1 MVERTGRIEF
11 LDEPYRAEDGSR
23 RGYYDYSKRLKYRL
37 KIQCTVPM
45 EEFCIVDHCESKG
58 NDDSDYTCDPAD
70 SKARNHEYL
79 HGYQDKSH
87 NKKQDLP

>member
-1 MVERTGRIEF
+1 
-11 LDEPYRAEDGSR
+11 
-23 RGYYDYSKRLKYRL
+23 
-37 KIQCTVPM
+37 M
-45 EEFCIVDHCESKG
+45 EEFGIVDHCKSKG

-79 HGYQDKSH
+79 HGYQDKSD